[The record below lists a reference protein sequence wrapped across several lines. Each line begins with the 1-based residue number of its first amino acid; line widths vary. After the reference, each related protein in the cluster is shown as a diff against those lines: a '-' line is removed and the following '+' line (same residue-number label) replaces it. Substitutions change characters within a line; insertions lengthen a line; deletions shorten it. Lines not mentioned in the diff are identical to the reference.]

1 MNRRRYLEWRKEKL
15 IRQIQQQRLDL
26 AENKTLWL
34 EKTERIDRGWQTLF
48 GLRKYLVVG
57 SSVMALYGIRH
68 PSKLIRWSR
77 RAFWCLWHY
86 PIDPEN
92 FFYQITLLISSILP
106 SLCPVFHRNLFFL
119 SMTAG

>member
-77 RAFWCLWHY
+77 RAFG
-86 PIDPEN
+86 I
-92 FFYQITLLISSILP
+92 FGTIRLIQKTFSSK
-106 SLCPVFHRNLFFL
+106 
-119 SMTAG
+119 